1 MERSAELGGGRRAS
15 RWRVTAWAAAALV
28 LLVPLVAMEFTPE
41 VNWNA
46 GDFLFAGGLLLG
58 VGVPLE
64 LAVRKTRN
72 TAYRVA
78 VGLALVAAFLLV
90 WLNGA
95 VGIIGSE
102 DNEANVMYAGVLAVA
117 LGGSLIALFRA
128 GGMARAMTATA
139 VAQALVAVAAL
150 VIQWGYPWSE
160 LIKTLAANGF
170 FFALFVAS
178 ARLFRE
184 AALHEVHTAKRPGTA
199 NTSD

>member
-46 GDFLFAGGLLLG
+46 GDFLFAGSLLLG